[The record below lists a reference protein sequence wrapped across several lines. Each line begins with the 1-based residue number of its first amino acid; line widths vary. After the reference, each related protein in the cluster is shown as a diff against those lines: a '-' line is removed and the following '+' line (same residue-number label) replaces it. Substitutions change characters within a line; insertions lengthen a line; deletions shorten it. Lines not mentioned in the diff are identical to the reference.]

1 MKKNVINALTLV
13 VGLALLGAG
22 LYLVKT
28 VFAPTGV
35 MLALPYV
42 FIGLGCGMFGQ
53 GVSGFV
59 NRAVLKKNPEIAKQ
73 QEIEQKDER
82 NQEIA
87 NRAKAKAYD
96 AMVFVFG
103 ALMVAFALMGMDL
116 LPVLLL
122 VGAYLYVVGVGLYYR
137 FKLEK
142 EL

>member
-1 MKKNVINALTLV
+1 MKKSIGSVIALII
-13 VGLALLGAG
+13 GLALLGAG
-22 LYLVKT
+22 LYLLKT
-28 VFAPTGV
+28 VFAPTG
-35 MLALPYV
+35 MLLALPYV

-116 LPVLLL
+116 VPVLLL

>member
-1 MKKNVINALTLV
+1 MKKNIANTITLI

-42 FIGLGCGMFGQ
+42 FIGLGCGLFGQ
-53 GVSGFV
+53 GVSGIV

-96 AMVFVFG
+96 AMIFVFG
-103 ALMVAFALMGMDL
+103 ALMVAFALMGMDFI
-116 LPVLLL
+116 PVLLL
-122 VGAYLYVVGVGLYYR
+122 VFAYLYVVGVSIYYR
-137 FKLEK
+137 CKLEK

>member
-1 MKKNVINALTLV
+1 MKKNVINTLTLV

-103 ALMVAFALMGMDL
+103 ALMVAFALMGMDFV
-116 LPVLLL
+116 PVLLL

>member
-1 MKKNVINALTLV
+1 MKKNIANTITLI

-42 FIGLGCGMFGQ
+42 CIGLGCGLFGQ
-53 GVSGFV
+53 GVSGIV

-96 AMVFVFG
+96 AMIFVFG
-103 ALMVAFALMGMDL
+103 ALMVAVALMGMDFI
-116 LPVLLL
+116 PVLLL
-122 VGAYLYVVGVGLYYR
+122 VFAYLYVVGVSIYYR
-137 FKLEK
+137 CKLEK

>member
-1 MKKNVINALTLV
+1 MKKNIVNGITLI
-13 VGLALLGAG
+13 VGLALLGVG

-53 GVSGFV
+53 GVSGIV
-59 NRAVLKKNPEIAKQ
+59 ERAVAKKHPEIAKQ
-73 QEIEQKDER
+73 QEIVQKDER
-82 NQEIA
+82 NVEIS

-96 AMVFVFG
+96 AMIYVFG
-103 ALMVAFALMGMDL
+103 AVMVAFALMGMDFV
-116 LPVLLL
+116 PVLLL
-122 VGAYLYVVGVGLYYR
+122 VAAYLYVVGVSIYYR

>member
-28 VFAPTGV
+28 VFAPTGI

-42 FIGLGCGMFGQ
+42 LIGLGCGLFGQ

>member
-28 VFAPTGV
+28 VFTPTGV

-103 ALMVAFALMGMDL
+103 ALMVAFALMGMNL
-116 LPVLLL
+116 VPVLLL

>member
-1 MKKNVINALTLV
+1 MKKNVINTLTLV

-59 NRAVLKKNPEIAKQ
+59 NRAVLKKNPEITKQ

-96 AMVFVFG
+96 AMIFVFG

-116 LPVLLL
+116 VPVLLL

>member
-28 VFAPTGV
+28 VFTPTGV

>member
-1 MKKNVINALTLV
+1 MKKNIVNGITLI
-13 VGLALLGAG
+13 VGLALLGAR

-87 NRAKAKAYD
+87 HRAKSKAYD

-116 LPVLLL
+116 VPVLLL

>member
-1 MKKNVINALTLV
+1 MKKNVINTLTLV

-28 VFAPTGV
+28 VFARTGV

-87 NRAKAKAYD
+87 NRAQAKAYD

-103 ALMVAFALMGMDL
+103 ALMPSFALMNVDVAV
-116 LPVLLL
+116 VLLL
-122 VGAYLYVVGVGLYYR
+122 VFAYLFVVGIGIYYR
-137 FKLEK
+137 CKLEK

>member
-1 MKKNVINALTLV
+1 MKKNVINTLTLV

-96 AMVFVFG
+96 AMIYVFG
-103 ALMVAFALMGMDL
+103 AVMVAFALMGMDFV
-116 LPVLLL
+116 PVLLL
-122 VGAYLYVVGVGLYYR
+122 VAAYLYVVGVSIYYR

>member
-1 MKKNVINALTLV
+1 MKKNIVNGITLI

-116 LPVLLL
+116 VPVLLL

>member
-1 MKKNVINALTLV
+1 MKKNIVNGITLI

-96 AMVFVFG
+96 AMIFVFG
-103 ALMVAFALMGMDL
+103 ALMVAFALMGMDFI
-116 LPVLLL
+116 PVIML
-122 VGAYLYVVGVGLYYR
+122 VAAYLYVVGVSIYYR
-137 FKLEK
+137 CKLEK

>member
-1 MKKNVINALTLV
+1 MKKKVINTLTLV

-103 ALMVAFALMGMDL
+103 ALMPSFALMNVDVAV
-116 LPVLLL
+116 VLLL
-122 VGAYLYVVGVGLYYR
+122 VFAYLFVVGIGIYYR
-137 FKLEK
+137 CKLEK

>member
-1 MKKNVINALTLV
+1 MKKNIVNGIILII
-13 VGLALLGAG
+13 GLALLGAG

>member
-1 MKKNVINALTLV
+1 MKKNVINTLTLV

-59 NRAVLKKNPEIAKQ
+59 NRAVLKKNPEIVKQ

-96 AMVFVFG
+96 ATVFVFG

-116 LPVLLL
+116 VPVLLL

-137 FKLEK
+137 CKLEK

>member
-116 LPVLLL
+116 VPVLLL

>member
-1 MKKNVINALTLV
+1 MKKNIVNGITLI

-53 GVSGFV
+53 GISGFV

-116 LPVLLL
+116 VPVLLL

>member
-35 MLALPYV
+35 MLPLPYV

>member
-1 MKKNVINALTLV
+1 MRKNVINTLTLV

-116 LPVLLL
+116 VPVLLL

>member
-1 MKKNVINALTLV
+1 MRKNVINTLTLV

-22 LYLVKT
+22 LYLLKT

-116 LPVLLL
+116 VPVLLL

>member
-1 MKKNVINALTLV
+1 MKKNIVNGITLI

-87 NRAKAKAYD
+87 HRTKSKAYD

-116 LPVLLL
+116 VPVLLL

>member
-1 MKKNVINALTLV
+1 MKKNIGNVITLI
-13 VGLALLGAG
+13 VGLALLGTG

-82 NQEIA
+82 NPEIA
-87 NRAKAKAYD
+87 HRATSKAYD

-103 ALMVAFALMGMDL
+103 ALMVAFALMGMDFV
-116 LPVLLL
+116 PVLML
-122 VGAYLYVVGVGLYYR
+122 VIAYLYVVGVSIYYR
-137 FKLEK
+137 CKLEK

>member
-22 LYLVKT
+22 LYLLKT

-103 ALMVAFALMGMDL
+103 ALMVAFALMGLDL
-116 LPVLLL
+116 VPVLLL

>member
-1 MKKNVINALTLV
+1 
-13 VGLALLGAG
+13 
-22 LYLVKT
+22 
-28 VFAPTGV
+28 
-35 MLALPYV
+35 
-42 FIGLGCGMFGQ
+42 
-53 GVSGFV
+53 V

-103 ALMVAFALMGMDL
+103 ALMVAFALMGMDFV
-116 LPVLLL
+116 PVLLL

>member
-1 MKKNVINALTLV
+1 MRKNVINTLTLV

>member
-13 VGLALLGAG
+13 AGLALLGAG
-22 LYLVKT
+22 LYLVET

-116 LPVLLL
+116 VPVLLL